1 MSSSH
6 APTHRPRER
15 IGGDEEVGAEL
26 KLGDFATE
34 QTLSLS
40 EAKLVID
47 TVMRRRKETGQRLV
61 ETE

>member
-1 MSSSH
+1 MSTSH
-6 APTHRPRER
+6 APTHRPREKL
-15 IGGDEEVGAEL
+15 GGDEEVGTEL

-47 TVMRRRKETGQRLV
+47 TVMKRRRDTGSKLQ